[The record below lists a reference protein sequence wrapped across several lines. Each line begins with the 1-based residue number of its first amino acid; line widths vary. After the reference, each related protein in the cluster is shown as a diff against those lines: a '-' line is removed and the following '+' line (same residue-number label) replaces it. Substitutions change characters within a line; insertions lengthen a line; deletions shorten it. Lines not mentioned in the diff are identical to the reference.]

1 MTAPYTSGTITLT
14 NGSNIITGNGTGWA
28 TSLVVGGIV
37 CPEAT
42 GNPLPIV
49 SVDSDTKITAATKW
63 RGATGTYPYAII
75 RDTAYG
81 QQTVANAQAL
91 ATYIQRLGNGL
102 MPGLASLAP
111 AANKV
116 ISFGEQSQAEL
127 IDLTATGK
135 ALLAALNG
143 TAGYAELGTIPNAQ
157 IPTRLQATPLAVTT
171 ANALDNI
178 TETGW
183 VKVAS
188 ANLVTVN
195 GPSGGGSGNVFT
207 QIYDGS
213 AASQEFVSVSSQG
226 RRWNRRKLANIWT
239 AWQQSQVGDVTDA
252 SSLASGDIS
261 DVVLNNG
268 LKAQGLLSA
277 DVLYSGF
284 DRLNTLSVSNF
295 TKSQNGNNLVLT
307 STGTDPQLILPVNAQ
322 GSKSRYVAFR
332 IKRTAG
338 SLENI
343 ILYSTSGHGYSP
355 SYRNGWTRENSG
367 EWTTVVV
374 DMWSLVS
381 GGDDWKNSNIVNVRV
396 DFTNA
401 SGGVIELA
409 WIGTLRDSPSVYQQ
423 ESVTDTRPGA
433 SMIVGAFGLGSQNS
447 IPISSTSDLNSLPA
461 VTAFY
466 RWSVSSPPANAP
478 IPVRSST
485 MIHVSFNVDA
495 ASQIVCSVNTN
506 EMWYRAQ
513 AGGVWSSWTR
523 IDGDVS
529 GPTVAIDNAPVGFS
543 GTSGKSIK
551 QLTGPVAALHAVTGA
566 ANKLAYFTG
575 PAAMATTDLS
585 AFARTILDDTSG
597 AVMFATMGAT
607 FSGSSAAG
615 SAKLPSGLELKW
627 GTSVNSLSDYRLLFP
642 IAFANDCF
650 VALPVNTFDYS
661 GTGDRFIGV
670 STSNVDRN
678 GFDIRARNITNGGG
692 VAGQGNVPVRWLAV
706 GW

>member
-127 IDLTATGK
+127 VDLTATGK
-135 ALLAALNG
+135 ALIAALNG
-143 TAGYAELGTIPNAQ
+143 SAAYAALGTIPNAQ
-157 IPTRLQATPLAVTT
+157 IPTRLQAQPADVSA
-171 ANALDNI
+171 ANALNTI
-178 TETGW
+178 TETGL
-183 VKVAS
+183 VRVTGGNVA
-188 ANLVTVN
+188 TVG
-195 GPSGGGSGNVFT
+195 GPAGGGAGICFT
-207 QIYDGS
+207 EIYDAN
-213 AASQEFVSVSSQG
+213 AAFQRYSSVG
-226 RRWNRRKLANIWT
+226 ALDREWIRRKLAGVWSTWT
-239 AWQQSQVGDVTDA
+239 PSVVGDVTNA
-252 SSLASGDIS
+252 STLATGEIA
-261 DVVLNNG
+261 DVVLPQSLQNAGMLTAEIQFSDFAQLNG
-268 LKAQGLLSA
+268 L
-277 DVLYSGF
+277 
-284 DRLNTLSVSNF
+284 SVTGA
-295 TKSQNGNNLVLT
+295 TKTQSGNNLILT
-307 STGTDPQLILPVNAQ
+307 ATTSDPQILFSVNKA
-322 GSKSRYVAFR
+322 GNRTRYVALR
-332 IKRTAG
+332 YKRNSGTLDG
-338 SLENI
+338 TVF
-343 ILYSTSGHGYSP
+343 YTTSGHGASS
-355 SYRNGWTRENSG
+355 SYIKKWTRDVLGRWN
-367 EWTTVVV
+367 TVVL
-374 DMWSLVS
+374 DMWDLTA
-381 GGDDWKNSNIVNVRV
+381 GGTDWKDNTVLTVRV
-396 DFTNA
+396 DIAGSTGA
-401 SGGVIELA
+401 EIELA
-409 WIGTLRDSPSVYQQ
+409 WIGVYNDAPAIAPQ
-423 ESVTDTRPGA
+423 SSTTDTRPGA
-433 SMIVGAFGLGSQNS
+433 PMIVGAFGLGSQNS
-447 IPISSTSDLNSLPA
+447 IPISSTSGLNSLPA

-466 RWSVSSPPANAP
+466 RWSVSSPPANSP

-495 ASQIVCSVNTN
+495 ASQMVCSVSTN

-575 PAAMATTDLS
+575 AAAMATTDLT
-585 AFARTILDDTSG
+585 AFARTLLDDADAAAAWATLG
-597 AVMFATMGAT
+597 AGQ
-607 FSGSSAAG
+607 SLAANG
-615 SAKLPSGLELKW
+615 WQRLPSGLILQW
-627 GTSVNSLSDYRLLFP
+627 GSATTNNGNLTVAFP
-642 IAFANDCF
+642 TAFPNACYGVFANVNLSQPATTVMYSAWADTWTLSNF
-650 VALPVNTFDYS
+650 ALRTRYVTG
-661 GTGDRFIGV
+661 GTV
-670 STSNVDRN
+670 TAENMPAN
-678 GFDIRARNITNGGG
+678 Y
-692 VAGQGNVPVRWLAV
+692 WAV
-706 GW
+706 GR